1 MEMNPGFR
9 SQCVPTYRVLSEEQV
24 LKIHLAT
31 LELLDTVGVQVMHP
45 EAVAMLHG
53 AGCRVTKDNI
63 VQIPNGLV
71 ETSIRSAPSSIFI
84 YNRLGQE
91 AMHLEGRNTYFGMGT
106 DLIKTW
112 DLDSGK
118 LRKSCLRDVKNSVKI
133 GDYLPEID
141 FVASFAL
148 PLDSPPNLMN
158 IDAFKAEL
166 EHSVKPIYFVAA
178 GLEDLEIIND
188 MAAEAVGGHKRLREK
203 PIHIHYSEPL
213 SPLTHTY
220 SAVSKLFFCADH
232 GIPVNYSPGMMSGA
246 TAPVTLAGAITM
258 GNAEALSG
266 IVLHQLR
273 GKGSPIISGFGMS
286 TFDMQTS
293 TCVYGCPEYR
303 LAISACADL
312 YHYYGIPM
320 WGTGGVS
327 DAHYPDQQAGMEW
340 AISLFNAGLDG
351 ANLVHDVGYLGQG
364 LIGHPAALVMCAE
377 IISYVRRAV
386 CGFDID
392 PEHIGMDVIQQVGPR
407 GEFISTDQTM
417 TFFQQEHWRPQ
428 LCNRDNLQS
437 WSAKGSKSWGEL
449 STEKAAEILK
459 THQPQP
465 LPKTVHNALERI
477 RSEAVVRLKHKDF
490 KA

>member
-1 MEMNPGFR
+1 
-9 SQCVPTYRVLSEEQV
+9 
-24 LKIHLAT
+24 
-31 LELLDTVGVQVMHP
+31 
-45 EAVAMLHG
+45 MLHD
-53 AGCRVTKDNI
+53 AGCRVTTGNI

-71 ETSIRSAPSSIFI
+71 EASIRSAPSVFTI

-91 AMHLEGRNTYFGMGT
+91 ALQLKGRNTYFGMGS

-118 LRKSCLRDVKNSVKI
+118 LRKSCLRDVKNSVII

-148 PLDSPPNLMN
+148 PLDSPPNLMY

-166 EHSVKPIYFVAA
+166 EHSVKPIFFVAA

-188 MAAEAVGGHKRLREK
+188 MAAETVGGHKQLRAK
-203 PIHIHYSEPL
+203 PFHIHYSEPL

-220 SAVSKLFFCADH
+220 SAVNKLFFCADH
-232 GIPVNYSPGMMSGA
+232 GIPVTYSPGMMSGA
-246 TAPVTLAGAITM
+246 TAPVTLAGAIAM

-273 GKGSPIISGFGMS
+273 AKGSPIISGFGMS

-327 DAHYPDQQAGMEW
+327 DAHCPDEQAGMEW
-340 AISLFNAGLDG
+340 AISLFNAALDG

-377 IISYVRRAV
+377 IISYARRTV

-392 PEHIGMDVIQQVGPR
+392 TEHIGMDVIRQVGPG
-407 GEFISTDQTM
+407 GEFITSDQTM
-417 TFFQQEHWRPQ
+417 MYYQKEHWRPK

-437 WSAKGSKSWGEL
+437 WSAQGGKTWGER
-449 STEKAAEILK
+449 SAEKAFEILK
-459 THQPQP
+459 THESRP
-465 LPKTVHNALERI
+465 LPETVQNALERI
-477 RSEAVVRLKHKDF
+477 RADAEVRLKHKHF